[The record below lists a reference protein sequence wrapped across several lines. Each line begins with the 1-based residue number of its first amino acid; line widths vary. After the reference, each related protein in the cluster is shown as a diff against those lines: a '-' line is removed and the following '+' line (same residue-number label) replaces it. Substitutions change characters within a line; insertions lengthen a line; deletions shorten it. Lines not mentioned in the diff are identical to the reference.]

1 MPRFAANLH
10 YLFNEVPFLERF
22 AAAAHAGFQGVE
34 WPAAELSSLLREHRL
49 ELALIDTPQGDWD
62 AGERGLAALPGR
74 EPEFRAGVQRAAE
87 YAKVMRAGAVHLIA
101 GVVPPETDLEAAK
114 ATYLE
119 NLKYG
124 AEILGQRGIAAV
136 IEPINPLQGDI
147 DGGETYTTY
156 GMRGFYLTR
165 TEQALRAIE
174 AVSHPNLYLHLD
186 FYHMQLTEG
195 RLADTITRHIRRIKH
210 LQIAGV
216 PGRNEPSRA
225 RQSFRAAACSPWF
238 ASIPRN
244 YAIRVRVVTHYAC
257 RELCRR
263 CVAHDPSSVG
273 LINADFIAM
282 EDVYF
287 GREFARI
294 VERRLN
300 SQNERFGKSAHGAT
314 RTLT

>member
-34 WPAAELSSLLREHRL
+34 FQVPYQWPAAELSSLLREHRL
-49 ELALIDTPQGDWD
+49 ELALIDTPQGDSC
-62 AGERGLAALPGR
+62 GVTGR
-74 EPEFRAGVQRAAE
+74 EAEFRAGVERAAE
-87 YAKVMRAGAVHLIA
+87 YAQVMGAGAVHLIA

-124 AEILGQRGIAAV
+124 AEILAQRGIAAV
-136 IEPINPLQGDI
+136 IEPINPLQGDV

-216 PGRNEPSRA
+216 PGRNEPRRGEINYSYLFDLIDRLEFKGWVGCEYRPFGETVA
-225 RQSFRAAACSPWF
+225 GLGWATAYGIGSPY
-238 ASIPRN
+238 PR
-244 YAIRVRVVTHYAC
+244 
-257 RELCRR
+257 
-263 CVAHDPSSVG
+263 
-273 LINADFIAM
+273 
-282 EDVYF
+282 
-287 GREFARI
+287 
-294 VERRLN
+294 
-300 SQNERFGKSAHGAT
+300 
-314 RTLT
+314 

>member
-22 AAAAHAGFQGVE
+22 SAAAQAGFQGVE
-34 WPAAELSSLLREHRL
+34 FQVPYQWPAAKLSSLLLEHRL

-62 AGERGLAALPGR
+62 AGERGLAVLPGR
-74 EPEFRAGVQRAAE
+74 EAEFRAGVQRAAE
-87 YAKVMRAGAVHLIA
+87 YAQVMRAGAVHLIA

-124 AEILGQRGIAAV
+124 AEILSQRGVTAV

-174 AVSHPNLYLHLD
+174 AVGIPIFIFISTSTICSSRKGAWPIRLLGTSDASSTSKSQEYRVATNPAAVK
-186 FYHMQLTEG
+186 LT
-195 RLADTITRHIRRIKH
+195 IRI
-210 LQIAGV
+210 
-216 PGRNEPSRA
+216 
-225 RQSFRAAACSPWF
+225 CS
-238 ASIPRN
+238 I
-244 YAIRVRVVTHYAC
+244 
-257 RELCRR
+257 
-263 CVAHDPSSVG
+263 
-273 LINADFIAM
+273 
-282 EDVYF
+282 
-287 GREFARI
+287 
-294 VERRLN
+294 
-300 SQNERFGKSAHGAT
+300 
-314 RTLT
+314 

>member
-22 AAAAHAGFQGVE
+22 SAAAQAGFQGVE
-34 WPAAELSSLLREHRL
+34 FQVPYQWPAAKLSSLLLEHRL

-74 EPEFRAGVQRAAE
+74 EAEFRAGVQRAAE
-87 YAKVMRAGAVHLIA
+87 YAQVMRAGAVHLIA

-124 AEILGQRGIAAV
+124 AEILSQRGVTAV

-174 AVSHPNLYLHLD
+174 AVGHPNLYLHLD

-216 PGRNEPSRA
+216 PGRNEPSRGEINYSYLFDLIDRLEFKGWVGCEYRPFGETVA
-225 RQSFRAAACSPWF
+225 GLGWATAYGIGSRY
-238 ASIPRN
+238 PR
-244 YAIRVRVVTHYAC
+244 
-257 RELCRR
+257 
-263 CVAHDPSSVG
+263 
-273 LINADFIAM
+273 
-282 EDVYF
+282 
-287 GREFARI
+287 
-294 VERRLN
+294 
-300 SQNERFGKSAHGAT
+300 
-314 RTLT
+314 